1 MIIERVK
8 NQLLL
13 VTTYDKRYLHILD
26 VRAIDLQQAL
36 ELLLH
41 TNEGIY
47 YNRPLETDVISLR
60 NQMYGDWGIR
70 SEDKITVLLLHT
82 NEGIYT
88 YKMWRLQNYYRLL
101 RLVHIY
107 ENSYQVFF
115 AFLSVFF
122 R

>member
-1 MIIERVK
+1 M
-8 NQLLL
+8 
-13 VTTYDKRYLHILD
+13 
-26 VRAIDLQQAL
+26 RAIELQQAL

-41 TNEGIY
+41 TNEGVY
-47 YNRPLETDVISLR
+47 YNNRPLETDVISLR
-60 NQMYGDWGIR
+60 NQMYGDWGNR
-70 SEDKITVLLLHT
+70 SEDKITVLLLLHT

-88 YKMWRLQNYYRLL
+88 YKMWRLQNYYGLL
-101 RLVHIY
+101 RLVYIY